1 MSDGVIR
8 VFLLDDHDVVRL
20 GLRTLLELEPDIEV
34 VGEARTCAA
43 ARTAIAE
50 LRPDVAILDANL
62 PDGSGIDV
70 CRDARALD
78 SDIKVMILTSYDEDE
93 VMAAAIMAGAA
104 GYVLKQ
110 IESSSLVAGV
120 RLVAKG
126 HTLIDPEAAA
136 RVVREVQLRKHTYD
150 VMADLTPQQTRILH
164 LIAEGLS
171 NREIASRLFVAE
183 KTVKNHVTGL
193 LAKLGVNHRTQAALL
208 AARLPRD
215 PEIPR
220 EAAPSEAQR
229 STAVPRQRGSSR
241 TPRNAQAPAT

>member
-20 GLRTLLELEPDIEV
+20 GLRTLLELESDIEV

-43 ARTAIAE
+43 ARTGIAA
-50 LRPDVAILDANL
+50 LHPDVAILDANL
-62 PDGSGIDV
+62 PDGSGIEV
-70 CRDARALD
+70 CRAARALD
-78 SDIKVMILTSYDEDE
+78 ADIKIMILTGYDEDE
-93 VMAAAIMAGAA
+93 LMAAAIMAGAA

-136 RVVREVQLRKHTYD
+136 RVVREVQLRKQTYG
-150 VMADLTPQQTRILH
+150 VMAGLTPQQTRILH

-193 LAKLGVNHRTQAALL
+193 LAKLGVSHRTQAALL

-215 PEIPR
+215 YETPEVASPP
-220 EAAPSEAQR
+220 AAPQSPP
-229 STAVPRQRGSSR
+229 VPRQRGSSQ
-241 TPRNAQAPAT
+241 TPRPLQAPAT

>member
-1 MSDGVIR
+1 MSEGAIR

-34 VGEARTCAA
+34 VGEARTCAE
-43 ARTAIAE
+43 ARAAIAT

-62 PDGSGIDV
+62 PDGSGIEV
-70 CRDARALD
+70 CREARALD
-78 SDIKVMILTSYDEDE
+78 PTIKVLVLTSYDEAE
-93 VMAAAIMAGAA
+93 VMASAILAGAA

-110 IESSSLVAGV
+110 IERASLVAGV
-120 RLVAKG
+120 RLVASG

-136 RVVREVQLRKHTYD
+136 RVVREVQLRKQAND
-150 VMADLTPQQTRILH
+150 VLAGLTPQQARILR

-171 NREIASRLFVAE
+171 NREIADRLFLAE

-193 LAKLGVNHRTQAALL
+193 LAKPGVSHRTQAALL

-215 PEIPR
+215 LDGGGAGDGSP
-220 EAAPSEAQR
+220 
-229 STAVPRQRGSSR
+229 AVPRPRGTARS
-241 TPRNAQAPAT
+241 PRWDAQAPTS